1 MPDAFAY
8 QEGLVVANSAGPLR
22 VEVLARYGGPVT
34 LTMVRAVG
42 SFDLTPDEARRL
54 VRMLSRAAVAARM
67 VREEPPDTQ
76 SA

>member
-8 QEGLVVANSAGPLR
+8 QEGLVIDSAGPLR

-42 SFDLTPDEARRL
+42 SFDLTHDEGRRL
-54 VRMLSRAAVAARM
+54 GMLLSRAAVAARR
-67 VREEPPDTQ
+67 VREEPRDTQ

>member
-1 MPDAFAY
+1 MPDPFAY
-8 QEGLVVANSAGPLR
+8 QEGLVANSAGALR
-22 VEVLARYGGPVT
+22 VEVLARPGGPVT

-54 VRMLSRAAVAARM
+54 GMMLGRAAVAARK
-67 VREEPPDTQ
+67 VPGEPPDTQ

>member
-8 QEGLVVANSAGPLR
+8 QEGLVVNSAGPLR
-22 VEVLARYGGPVT
+22 LEVVARHGVPVT

-42 SFDLTPDEARRL
+42 SFDLTPDEVRRL
-54 VRMLSRAAVAARM
+54 GMLLLHAAVAGRR
-67 VREEPPDTQ
+67 VRGEPPDTQ

>member
-1 MPDAFAY
+1 MADAFAY
-8 QEGLVVANSAGPLR
+8 QDGLVANSAGPLR

-54 VRMLSRAAVAARM
+54 GMLLGRAAVAARR
-67 VREEPPDTQ
+67 VPGEPPDMQ

>member
-1 MPDAFAY
+1 MPDAIAY
-8 QEGLVVANSAGPLR
+8 HEGLVVESAGPLR
-22 VEVLARYGGPVT
+22 VEVLALHGGPVT
-34 LTMVRAVG
+34 VTMVRAVG

-54 VRMLSRAAVAARM
+54 VMMLSRAAVAARM

>member
-8 QEGLVVANSAGPLR
+8 QEGLVVNSAGPLR
-22 VEVLARYGGPVT
+22 LEVVARHGGPVT

-54 VRMLSRAAVAARM
+54 GMLLLHAAVAARR
-67 VREEPPDTQ
+67 VRGEPPDTQ

>member
-8 QEGLVVANSAGPLR
+8 QEGLVANSAGPLR
-22 VEVLARYGGPVT
+22 VEVLARHGEPVK

-54 VRMLSRAAVAARM
+54 VRMVSRAAVAARR
-67 VREEPPDTQ
+67 VREEPPATQ
-76 SA
+76 PA